1 MCLTWE
7 ISLSFSFSTET
18 GLILTN
24 GHCKICHWWLP
35 FCLWLLGSSDFLAW
49 MSMFQL
55 FLGLI
60 FLFLLIFTWSQ
71 PLIYFLSYCSVL
83 LFFIMLPK
91 KKKREW
97 WLRLLWKFCK
107 GSEQCRPKQNKHV
120 SVERWTSKYTFSS
133 ICHAFTVIHWMFT
146 VIVGPWEI

>member
-91 KKKREW
+91 KKRENDGSDYYESFVKGQSSVDQSKINMYL
-97 WLRLLWKFCK
+97 LRDGLQNTLFPQFVMHSLWFTECLL
-107 GSEQCRPKQNKHV
+107 
-120 SVERWTSKYTFSS
+120 
-133 ICHAFTVIHWMFT
+133 
-146 VIVGPWEI
+146 

>member
-91 KKKREW
+91 KKKKNDGSDYYESFVKGQSNVDQSKINMYL
-97 WLRLLWKFCK
+97 LRDGLQNTLFPQFVMHSLWFTECLL
-107 GSEQCRPKQNKHV
+107 
-120 SVERWTSKYTFSS
+120 
-133 ICHAFTVIHWMFT
+133 
-146 VIVGPWEI
+146 